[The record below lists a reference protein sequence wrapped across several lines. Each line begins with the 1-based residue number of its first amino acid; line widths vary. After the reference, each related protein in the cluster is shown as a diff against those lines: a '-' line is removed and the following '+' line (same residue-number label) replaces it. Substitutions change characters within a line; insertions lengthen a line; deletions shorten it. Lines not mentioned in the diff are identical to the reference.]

1 MGRIALEDA
10 LKKPGRVITWH
21 AGEHNRSHKS
31 SQREDYITVVPKE
44 LAGMLHAI
52 GSTTTL
58 YEFLEVFIE
67 DLLYERFATPDSAG
81 LGSADMSSVAGDEP
95 VLELRGYFDR
105 WMEFYVREVI
115 PPLPDPSGPEG
126 AAGFVAAM
134 QRQQPRWLI
143 LANQN
148 ARDEARCMEGF
159 ETLLDVA
166 GTVSNRFDL
175 RLDLEMARN
184 GFRSMLCRR
193 AESEGKPAD
202 WSLLDLGKL

>member
-1 MGRIALEDA
+1 VGRIALEDA

-81 LGSADMSSVAGDEP
+81 LGSADMSGAGDEP

-126 AAGFVAAM
+126 AAGFVTAM

-184 GFRSMLCRR
+184 GFRSMLRRR
-193 AESEGKPAD
+193 AESDGKPAD

>member
-1 MGRIALEDA
+1 MRRIALEDA

-21 AGEHNRSHKS
+21 AGERNRSHKTS
-31 SQREDYITVVPKE
+31 NREDYITVVPKE

-58 YEFLEVFIE
+58 YEFLELFIE
-67 DLLYERFATPDSAG
+67 ELLYERLEAERANPQTTAQDAP
-81 LGSADMSSVAGDEP
+81 P
-95 VLELRGYFDR
+95 ILELRGYFER

-115 PPLPDPSGPEG
+115 PPLPDPSGPGG
-126 AAGFVAAM
+126 AVGFFDAM
-134 QRQQPRWLI
+134 QRSQPRWLI

-148 ARDEARCMEGF
+148 ARSEARCLEGF

-166 GTVSNRFDL
+166 ETVATRFDL

-184 GFRSMLCRR
+184 GFRSMLRHR
-193 AESEGKPAD
+193 AQSDGRPPD
-202 WSLLDLGKL
+202 WSLLELPAL

>member
-67 DLLYERFATPDSAG
+67 DLLYERFAAFNSDRVECPGPSDTGA
-81 LGSADMSSVAGDEP
+81 EP

-115 PPLPDPSGPEG
+115 PPLPDPSGPAG
-126 AAGFVAAM
+126 ATGFVEAM
-134 QRQQPRWLI
+134 RRQQPRWLI

-166 GTVSNRFDL
+166 ETVSKRFDL
-175 RLDLEMARN
+175 RHDLEMARN
-184 GFRSMLCRR
+184 GFRSMLRRR

-202 WSLLDLGKL
+202 WALLDLDLS

>member
-67 DLLYERFATPDSAG
+67 DLLYERFAAMPECAGVPDAG
-81 LGSADMSSVAGDEP
+81 AEP

-115 PPLPDPSGPEG
+115 PPLPDPSGPAG
-126 AAGFVAAM
+126 AAGFVDAM
-134 QRQQPRWLI
+134 KRQQPRWLI

-166 GTVSNRFDL
+166 ETVSKRFNL

-184 GFRSMLCRR
+184 GFRSMLRRR

-202 WSLLDLGKL
+202 WSLLDLEKI

>member
-67 DLLYERFATPDSAG
+67 DLLYERFAAFNSDRVECPGPSDAG
-81 LGSADMSSVAGDEP
+81 AEP

-115 PPLPDPSGPEG
+115 PPLPDPSGPAG
-126 AAGFVAAM
+126 ATGFVEAM
-134 QRQQPRWLI
+134 RRQQPRWLI

-166 GTVSNRFDL
+166 ETVSKRFDL

-184 GFRSMLCRR
+184 GFRSMLRRR

-202 WSLLDLGKL
+202 WALLDLDLS

>member
-21 AGEHNRSHKS
+21 AGGHNRSHKS
-31 SQREDYITVVPKE
+31 SHREDYITVVPKE

-67 DLLYERFATPDSAG
+67 DLLYERFAAPDNDGLDCEGMTDAG
-81 LGSADMSSVAGDEP
+81 SEP

-115 PPLPDPSGPEG
+115 PPLPDPSGPGG
-126 AAGFVAAM
+126 ASGFVAAM
-134 QRQQPRWLI
+134 KRQQPRWLI

-166 GTVSNRFDL
+166 ETVSKRFDL

-184 GFRSMLCRR
+184 GFRSMLRRR

-202 WSLLDLGKL
+202 WSLLDLGEI

>member
-1 MGRIALEDA
+1 MRRIALEDA

-21 AGEHNRSHKS
+21 AGEHNRSHKTS
-31 SQREDYITVVPKE
+31 NREDYITVVPKE

-58 YEFLEVFIE
+58 YEFLELFIE
-67 DLLYERFATPDSAG
+67 ELLYERLEAERDHPDA
-81 LGSADMSSVAGDEP
+81 VARDAP
-95 VLELRGYFDR
+95 PILELRGYFER

-115 PPLPDPSGPEG
+115 PPLPHPSGSGG
-126 AAGFVAAM
+126 AARFVAAM
-134 QRQQPRWLI
+134 QRNQPRWLI

-148 ARDEARCMEGF
+148 ARSEPRCLQGF

-166 GTVSNRFDL
+166 ENVAKRFDL

-184 GFRSMLCRR
+184 GFRSMLRHR
-193 AESEGKPAD
+193 AEAEGRSPD
-202 WSLLDLGKL
+202 WALLDLPEP